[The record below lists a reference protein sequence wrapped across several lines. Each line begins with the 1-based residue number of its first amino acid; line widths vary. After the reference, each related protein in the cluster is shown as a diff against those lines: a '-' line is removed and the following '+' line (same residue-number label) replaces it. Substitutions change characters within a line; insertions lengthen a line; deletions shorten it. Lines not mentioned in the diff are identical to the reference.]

1 MQNEISQVFSS
12 LFPQTLG
19 MTDSA
24 SVLGLSLVA
33 PGVLMFVVV
42 FFGRQILRP
51 KWRGYWDAV

>member
-1 MQNEISQVFSS
+1 MQNEISQVFNS

-24 SVLGLSLVA
+24 SVLGLSLVT
-33 PGVLMFVVV
+33 PGILIFVVL
-42 FFGRQILRP
+42 FASRQLLRP